1 MNLRKRIIFELE
13 RLRRKNLQQLHP
25 LQQLFWESTLRCN
38 VHCLHCGS
46 DCSSSETTP
55 DMPAEDFLRV
65 IDQSITPH
73 VDPHKVLII
82 ISGGEPLMR
91 KDLAQVGAAL
101 KQRGYPW
108 GMVTNGL
115 ALTEKRFKELLAAG
129 LRSIAIS
136 FDGLELDHNW
146 LRQHPLAFEGA
157 TRAIKLAAQ
166 FGVQEF
172 RSLEVLISTEGLER
186 VSANANGQENTTEQA
201 QSAAEPLN
209 SSSAA
214 SAPLNSSSA
223 ASEPL
228 NLGTSEPLNSSS
240 ATSEPLNRGE
250 ASPEQRSA
258 LVWDVVTCVNQRTI
272 NQLDEIQ
279 QYLWSIGVRNWR
291 LITIDPMGRAAENP
305 ELILTHEQHRQVL
318 EYIKEKRKEG
328 LHISYSCE
336 GFMPEYEMEIRDH
349 LFHCAA
355 GISIASILVDGS
367 ISACT
372 SVRGKYY
379 QGNIYKDDFWEVW
392 ENGFKDYR
400 NRKWMKKLEP
410 CNDCKLWRYCEGGGM
425 HLRREDGALMLCHHN
440 KLQGE

>member
-46 DCSSSETTP
+46 DCSSSEITP

-65 IDQSITPH
+65 IDQSVTPH

-91 KDLAQVGAAL
+91 KDLAEVGAAL

-115 ALTEKRFKELLAAG
+115 ALTEKRFKELMAAG

-166 FGVQEF
+166 YGVQ
-172 RSLEVLISTEGLER
+172 RGSTVVQHGSKLSNTER
-186 VSANANGQENTTEQA
+186 EALNNIEQA
-201 QSAAEPLN
+201 LAPAEQSN
-209 SSSAA
+209 
-214 SAPLNSSSA
+214 
-223 ASEPL
+223 
-228 NLGTSEPLNSSS
+228 G
-240 ATSEPLNRGE
+240 
-250 ASPEQRSA
+250 

-272 NQLDEIQ
+272 NQLDEMQ

-305 ELILTHEQHRQVL
+305 ELILTPEQHRQVL
-318 EYIKEKRKEG
+318 DYIREKRKQG

-336 GFMPEYEMEIRDH
+336 GFMPDYEMEVRDH

-355 GISIASILVDGS
+355 GISIASILIDGS

-392 ENGFKDYR
+392 ENGFEPYR

-410 CNDCKLWRYCEGGGM
+410 CNNCKLFRYCEGGGM

-440 KLQGE
+440 KLTRG

>member
-46 DCSSSETTP
+46 DCSSSEVTP

-65 IDQSITPH
+65 IDKSVTPH
-73 VDPHKVLII
+73 VAPHKVLII

-91 KDLAQVGAAL
+91 TDLAQVGAAL

-115 ALTEKRFKELLAAG
+115 ALTEKRFEELMASG
-129 LRSIAIS
+129 LRSMAIS
-136 FDGLELDHNW
+136 FDGMKDNHNW
-146 LRQHPLAFEGA
+146 LRQNPLAFDGA

-166 FGVQEF
+166 YGVQ
-172 RSLEVLISTEGLER
+172 RGSMVVQHSSKLSNTEREAL
-186 VSANANGQENTTEQA
+186 NNIEQA
-201 QSAAEPLN
+201 LAPAEQPNGLI
-209 SSSAA
+209 
-214 SAPLNSSSA
+214 
-223 ASEPL
+223 
-228 NLGTSEPLNSSS
+228 
-240 ATSEPLNRGE
+240 
-250 ASPEQRSA
+250 
-258 LVWDVVTCVNQRTI
+258 WDVVTCVNQRTI
-272 NQLDEIQ
+272 YQLDEMQ

-305 ELILTHEQHRQVL
+305 ELLLTPDQHRQL
-318 EYIKEKRKEG
+318 LDYIREKRKQG

-336 GFMPEYEMEIRDH
+336 GFMPDYELEVRDH

-355 GISIASILVDGS
+355 GVSVASILIDGS

-392 ENGFKDYR
+392 ENGFEPYR
-400 NRKWMKKLEP
+400 NRKWMKQLEP
-410 CNDCKLWRYCEGGGM
+410 CDNCKLFRYCEGGGM
-425 HLRREDGALMLCHHN
+425 HLRREDGSLMLCHHN
-440 KLQGE
+440 KLFSDLA

>member
-1 MNLRKRIIFELE
+1 MTFRQRIIFELE

-38 VHCLHCGS
+38 VQCLHCGS
-46 DCSSSETTP
+46 DCSSSEITP

-65 IDQSITPH
+65 IDKSVTPH

-91 KDLAQVGAAL
+91 KDLAEVGAAL

-115 ALTEKRFKELLAAG
+115 ALTEKRFKELIAAG
-129 LRSIAIS
+129 LRSMAIS
-136 FDGLELDHNW
+136 FDGLEFDHNW

-157 TRAIKLAAQ
+157 TRAIKLAAAYN
-166 FGVQEF
+166 
-172 RSLEVLISTEGLER
+172 SHLHST
-186 VSANANGQENTTEQA
+186 
-201 QSAAEPLN
+201 LN
-209 SSSAA
+209 SQLST
-214 SAPLNSSSA
+214 LNSHLHS
-223 ASEPL
+223 
-228 NLGTSEPLNSSS
+228 TLNSQLS
-240 ATSEPLNRGE
+240 TLI
-250 ASPEQRSA
+250 
-258 LVWDVVTCVNQRTI
+258 WDVVTCVNQRTI
-272 NQLDEIQ
+272 HQLDEMQ

-305 ELILTHEQHRQVL
+305 ELLLTPDQHRQL
-318 EYIKEKRKEG
+318 LDYIREKRKQG

-336 GFMPEYEMEIRDH
+336 GFMPDYEMEVRDH

-355 GISIASILVDGS
+355 GVSIASILIDGS

-392 ENGFKDYR
+392 ENRFEPYR
-400 NRKWMKKLEP
+400 NRQWMKKLEP
-410 CNDCKLWRYCEGGGM
+410 CNNCKLFRYCEGGGM

-440 KLQGE
+440 KLKAGNG

>member
-46 DCSSSETTP
+46 DCSSSEVTP

-65 IDQSITPH
+65 IDQSVTPH

-115 ALTEKRFKELLAAG
+115 ALTEKRFEELMASG
-129 LRSIAIS
+129 LRSMAIS
-136 FDGLELDHNW
+136 FDGMKDNHNW
-146 LRQHPLAFEGA
+146 LRQHPLAFDGA
-157 TRAIKLAAQ
+157 TRAIKLAAATP
-166 FGVQEF
+166 
-172 RSLEVLISTEGLER
+172 SLT
-186 VSANANGQENTTEQA
+186 
-201 QSAAEPLN
+201 
-209 SSSAA
+209 
-214 SAPLNSSSA
+214 
-223 ASEPL
+223 
-228 NLGTSEPLNSSS
+228 
-240 ATSEPLNRGE
+240 
-250 ASPEQRSA
+250 
-258 LVWDVVTCVNQRTI
+258 WDVVTCVNQRSI
-272 NQLDEIQ
+272 HHLDEMRE
-279 QYLWSIGVRNWR
+279 YLWSIGVRNWR

-305 ELILTHEQHRQVL
+305 ELLLTPEQHRQL
-318 EYIKEKRKEG
+318 LDYIREKRKQG

-336 GFMPEYEMEIRDH
+336 GFMPDYELEVRDH

-355 GISIASILVDGS
+355 GVSVASILIDGS

-379 QGNIYKDDFWEVW
+379 QGNIYHDDFWDVW
-392 ENGFKDYR
+392 ENRFEPYR

-410 CNDCKLWRYCEGGGM
+410 CNNCKLFRYCEGGGM
-425 HLRREDGALMLCHHN
+425 HLRREDGSLMLCHHN
-440 KLQGE
+440 KISK

>member
-46 DCSSSETTP
+46 DCSSSEITP

-65 IDQSITPH
+65 IDQSVTPH

-115 ALTEKRFKELLAAG
+115 ALTEKRFKELVASG
-129 LRSIAIS
+129 LCSMAIS
-136 FDGLELDHNW
+136 FDGMQDNHNW

-157 TRAIKLAAQ
+157 TRAIKLAA
-166 FGVQEF
+166 
-172 RSLEVLISTEGLER
+172 
-186 VSANANGQENTTEQA
+186 
-201 QSAAEPLN
+201 
-209 SSSAA
+209 
-214 SAPLNSSSA
+214 
-223 ASEPL
+223 
-228 NLGTSEPLNSSS
+228 
-240 ATSEPLNRGE
+240 ATPS
-250 ASPEQRSA
+250 

-272 NQLDEIQ
+272 NQLDEMRE
-279 QYLWSIGVRNWR
+279 YLWSIGVRNWR
-291 LITIDPMGRAAENP
+291 LITIDPMGRAADNP
-305 ELILTHEQHRQVL
+305 ELLLTPEQYRQVL
-318 EYIKEKRKEG
+318 DYIREKRKEG

-336 GFMPEYEMEIRDH
+336 GFMPNYEMEIRDH
-349 LFHCAA
+349 IFHCAA
-355 GISIASILVDGS
+355 GVSVASILIDGS

-372 SVRGKYY
+372 SIRGKYY
-379 QGNIYKDDFWEVW
+379 QGNIYTDDFWQVW
-392 ENGFKDYR
+392 ENGFADYR
-400 NRKWMKKLEP
+400 NRQWMKQKEP
-410 CNDCKLWRYCEGGGM
+410 CKDCQLFRYCEGGGM
-425 HLRREDGALMLCHHN
+425 HLRREDGSLMLCHQD
-440 KLQGE
+440 KITTFD

>member
-46 DCSSSETTP
+46 DCSSSEVTP

-65 IDQSITPH
+65 IDQSVTPH

-91 KDLAQVGAAL
+91 KDLAEVGAAL

-115 ALTEKRFKELLAAG
+115 ALTEKRFKELMAAG

-166 FGVQEF
+166 YGVQEF
-172 RSLEVLISTEGLER
+172 RSLEV
-186 VSANANGQENTTEQA
+186 QEN
-201 QSAAEPLN
+201 
-209 SSSAA
+209 
-214 SAPLNSSSA
+214 
-223 ASEPL
+223 
-228 NLGTSEPLNSSS
+228 TSEPLNSSS
-240 ATSEPLNRGE
+240 AATEPLNRGE
-250 ASPEQRSA
+250 ASAEQPNG

-272 NQLDEIQ
+272 NQLDEMQ

-305 ELILTHEQHRQVL
+305 ELILTPEQHRQVL
-318 EYIKEKRKEG
+318 DYIREKRKQG

-336 GFMPEYEMEIRDH
+336 GFMPDYEMEVRDH

-379 QGNIYKDDFWEVW
+379 QCNIYKDDFWDVW
-392 ENGFKDYR
+392 ENGFEPYR

-410 CNDCKLWRYCEGGGM
+410 CNNCKLFRYCEGGGM

-440 KLQGE
+440 KLIVNN

>member
-46 DCSSSETTP
+46 DCSSSEVTP

-65 IDQSITPH
+65 IDQSVTPH
-73 VDPHKVLII
+73 VNPHKVLII

-115 ALTEKRFKELLAAG
+115 ALTEQRFKELLAAG

-166 FGVQEF
+166 YGVQ
-172 RSLEVLISTEGLER
+172 RGSTIVQHSSKLSNTER
-186 VSANANGQENTTEQA
+186 EALNNIEQA
-201 QSAAEPLN
+201 PAPAEQPN
-209 SSSAA
+209 
-214 SAPLNSSSA
+214 
-223 ASEPL
+223 
-228 NLGTSEPLNSSS
+228 G
-240 ATSEPLNRGE
+240 
-250 ASPEQRSA
+250 

-272 NQLDEIQ
+272 NQLDEMQ

-291 LITIDPMGRAAENP
+291 LITIDPMGRAAENS
-305 ELILTHEQHRQVL
+305 ELILTPEQHRQVL
-318 EYIKEKRKEG
+318 DYIREKRKEG

-392 ENGFKDYR
+392 ENGFEPYR

-410 CNDCKLWRYCEGGGM
+410 CNNCKLFRYCEGGGI
-425 HLRREDGALMLCHHN
+425 HLRRKDGMLMLCHHN
-440 KLQGE
+440 KIQSNS

>member
-1 MNLRKRIIFELE
+1 MKFRKRIIFELE

-46 DCSSSETTP
+46 DCSSSEVTP

-65 IDQSITPH
+65 IDQSVTPH

-115 ALTEKRFKELLAAG
+115 ALTEKRFQELLAAG
-129 LRSIAIS
+129 LRSMAIS

-166 FGVQEF
+166 YGVQRGSTVVQHSSKLSNTE
-172 RSLEVLISTEGLER
+172 REVLNNI
-186 VSANANGQENTTEQA
+186 EQA
-201 QSAAEPLN
+201 PAPAEQPN
-209 SSSAA
+209 
-214 SAPLNSSSA
+214 
-223 ASEPL
+223 
-228 NLGTSEPLNSSS
+228 G
-240 ATSEPLNRGE
+240 
-250 ASPEQRSA
+250 

-272 NQLDEIQ
+272 NQLDEMQ

-305 ELILTHEQHRQVL
+305 ELILTPEQHRQVL
-318 EYIKEKRKEG
+318 EYIREKRKEG

-440 KLQGE
+440 KLIVNN